1 MACAQY
7 CVSAGVDKT
16 ISRVLFLRC
25 YFVPGTRGI
34 LHFSKRF
41 RNVGVFCSY
50 LSLKTARLATTL
62 GSLCAGTS
70 LGCTL
75 SSKFGREACRVSRA
89 HVPCVMRCFCLKKK
103 KPPVQIGATLSLRT
117 WVRAPA
123 SIFVIAF
130 FFLLFHLFL
139 RAGNFAQALYQVG
152 TYLGISWELHGSP
165 QLLPCLF
172 RDRCEVYLVLSWAR
186 VPCVACACA
195 VRSAL
200 YFFPSKK

>member
-1 MACAQY
+1 M
-7 CVSAGVDKT
+7 
-16 ISRVLFLRC
+16 LFC
-25 YFVPGTRGI
+25 TRYQRYPPFFET
-34 LHFSKRF
+34 FSKRRCF
-41 RNVGVFCSY
+41 LLILIFENG
-50 LSLKTARLATTL
+50 TACHNSGFPVRRD
-62 GSLCAGTS
+62 
-70 LGCTL
+70 
-75 SSKFGREACRVSRA
+75 KFGVYIIIQVWARGVSCVTRACAVRNAVLLSQ
-89 HVPCVMRCFCLKKK
+89 KK